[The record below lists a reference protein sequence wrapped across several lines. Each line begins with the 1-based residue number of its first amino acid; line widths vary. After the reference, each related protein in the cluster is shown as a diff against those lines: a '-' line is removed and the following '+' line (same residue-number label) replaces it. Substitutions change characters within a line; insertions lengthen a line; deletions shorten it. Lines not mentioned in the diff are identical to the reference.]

1 MLKFFENSV
10 KCEFEI
16 EVFENKDR
24 DFRALENLCVFV
36 TPGNQKDVKT
46 CDLHTI
52 SEAIASNR

>member
-36 TPGNQKDVKT
+36 TSRNQKDVKT
-46 CDLHTI
+46 CDLHI
-52 SEAIASNR
+52 IEAIASNG